1 MNIVLKVVLSSV
13 IGYLLGSINSSLII
27 GRFYDIDIRT
37 HGSGNAG
44 VTNTLRTLGKT
55 AALLVLIGDI
65 LKGILSCLI
74 GHYIAGETGTII
86 AGASAIIGHNWPLF
100 FGFKGG
106 KGVLTSFAVV
116 AYIDWKLA
124 LLALGAFIIIVSI
137 TRYVSLGSMVGAA
150 ILPILTILFIRS
162 IEFIIFTIV
171 LGLLVIVK
179 HRSNIERLINGTEA
193 KLGEKTKKM

>member
-1 MNIVLKVVLSSV
+1 MKIVLKVIVSAI

-27 GRFYDIDIRT
+27 GRFYGVDVRK

-55 AALLVLIGDI
+55 AALLVLIGDM
-65 LKGILSCLI
+65 LKGILSCI
-74 GHYIAGETGTII
+74 TGHYIAGEPGTII
-86 AGASAIIGHNWPLF
+86 AGAFAIIGHNWPLY

-124 LLALGAFIIIVSI
+124 LLALVAFIIIVSI
-137 TRYVSLGSMVGAA
+137 TRYVSLGSIIGAV
-150 ILPILTILFIRS
+150 ILPVSTILFKRS
-162 IEFIIFTIV
+162 IEFIIFTIA

-193 KLGEKTKKM
+193 KLGEKTKKI